1 MCVHACVHIYIERES
16 LMWRK
21 NSLSG
26 KRVICF
32 IIVIITLSLLMY
44 LYISFTGLNE
54 KINSEYILYV
64 QTICR
69 EDFGMKT
76 TLSLTS
82 LQTSCPMS

>member
-1 MCVHACVHIYIERES
+1 
-16 LMWRK
+16 MWGK

-54 KINSEYILYV
+54 KVNSEYILYV

-76 TLSLTS
+76 TLSQTS
-82 LQTSCPMS
+82 LQTSCPIS